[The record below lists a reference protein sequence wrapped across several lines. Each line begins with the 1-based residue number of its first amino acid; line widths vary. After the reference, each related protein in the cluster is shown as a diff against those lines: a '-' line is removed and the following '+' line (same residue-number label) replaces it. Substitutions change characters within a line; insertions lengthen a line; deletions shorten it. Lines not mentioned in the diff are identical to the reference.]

1 MIKKGLFFGSF
12 DPIHNGHIEI
22 VDFFINNKILN
33 EVIFVVTPE
42 NPFKSGIKNHNFKKR
57 YEAVE
62 IATMDNPKI
71 IISDIEFKLPSPN
84 FTCDTL
90 KFLRTE
96 KPEIEYVFLMGSDL
110 LEDFDEWKNYK
121 DIINHHNLYVY
132 PRVNKNSIPEKFK
145 SNLNIKLFDAPV
157 MEVSSSLIREKHKNG
172 ESIKD
177 LVPLLVLKFIEK
189 NNLYTL

>member
-22 VDFFINNKILN
+22 VEFFINNKILN

-42 NPFKSGIKNHNFKKR
+42 NPFKSGVKSHNFKKR

-71 IISDIEFKLPSPN
+71 IISDIESKLPSPN

-110 LEDFDEWKNYK
+110 LEDFDKWKNYK

-145 SNLNIKLFDAPV
+145 SNLNIKLFDAPL
-157 MEVSSSLIREKHKNG
+157 MEVSSSLIREKYKNG
-172 ESIKD
+172 ESITD

-189 NNLYTL
+189 NNLYTI

>member
-22 VDFFINNKILN
+22 VEFFINNKILN

-42 NPFKSGIKNHNFKKR
+42 NPFKSRVKSHNFKKR

-71 IISDIEFKLPSPN
+71 IISDIESKLPSPN

-110 LEDFDEWKNYK
+110 LEDFDKWKNYK

-145 SNLNIKLFDAPV
+145 SNLNIKLFDAPL
-157 MEVSSSLIREKHKNG
+157 MEVSSSLIREKYKNG
-172 ESIKD
+172 ESITD

-189 NNLYTL
+189 NNLYTI

>member
-22 VDFFINNKILN
+22 VEFFINNKILN

-42 NPFKSGIKNHNFKKR
+42 NPFKSGVKSHNFKKR

-71 IISDIEFKLPSPN
+71 IISDIESKLPSPN

-110 LEDFDEWKNYK
+110 LEDFDKWKNYK

-145 SNLNIKLFDAPV
+145 SNLNIKLFDAPL

-172 ESIKD
+172 ESITD

-189 NNLYTL
+189 NNLYTI

>member
-22 VDFFINNKILN
+22 VEFFINNKILN
-33 EVIFVVTPE
+33 EVIFVVTPK
-42 NPFKSGIKNHNFKKR
+42 NPFKSGVKSHNFKKR

-71 IISDIEFKLPSPN
+71 IISDIESKLPSPN

-110 LEDFDEWKNYK
+110 LEDFDKWKNYK

-145 SNLNIKLFDAPV
+145 SNLNIKLFDAPL
-157 MEVSSSLIREKHKNG
+157 MEVSSSLIREKYKNG
-172 ESIKD
+172 ESITD

-189 NNLYTL
+189 NNLYTI